1 MGAVQ
6 DQRDSD
12 LALRAMIEVIVK
24 RIVDDPA
31 AVRVDETATDDVV
44 TYQIQVAAADAG
56 RVIGR
61 QGKVIRALRVLV
73 RSVAAQGGRRVD
85 VELARE

>member
-1 MGAVQ
+1 MV
-6 DQRDSD
+6 
-12 LALRAMIEVIVK
+12 EVIVK
-24 RIVDDPA
+24 HIVDDPA
-31 AVRVDETATDDVV
+31 AVRVSEVTTDAAVI
-44 TYQIQVAAADAG
+44 YEIRVAAADAG

-61 QGKVIRALRVLV
+61 QGKVIRALRVLT